1 MYSQGSRWPHLE
13 AVPPGA
19 PLVRASRRLARRPII
34 DRDRAAQV
42 APCDRSAR
50 RHPSL
55 SSKTPIKGTLTRTN
69 QHEAFATNCVIL
81 ASHPNERVGCH

>member
-1 MYSQGSRWPHLE
+1 LYSQGSRWPHLE
-13 AVPPGA
+13 AVPPGDPSLIA
-19 PLVRASRRLARRPII
+19 IARP
-34 DRDRAAQV
+34 V
-42 APCDRSAR
+42 ALCDRSAR
-50 RHPSL
+50 WHPSL